1 MLSII
6 YNKKVGKEKIRKINF
21 VFVLAY
27 IWFDREDYIFL
38 PVWEGKCCRHYVLF
52 KLTKPHIPMV
62 NWYQSNQ
69 SHSLHLSRVR
79 LLLLY
84 VCLKHPSHTGLLQ
97 VLQKIFKLRL
107 KPQWR
112 QKSLLSSE
120 YVVSKPLIVSLNRL
134 GLQSPVNLFL
144 VIIACTNWQTKTP
157 QLNKSCWK
165 SCSKSFISQS
175 FSLVFLSK
183 MFNNFLQ

>member
-1 MLSII
+1 MQSRKLVKTMLSII

-144 VIIACTNWQTKTP
+144 VIIACTN
-157 QLNKSCWK
+157 
-165 SCSKSFISQS
+165 
-175 FSLVFLSK
+175 
-183 MFNNFLQ
+183 